1 MRLREVTSP
10 SQGHR
15 AGRWEGRIWTRWSG
29 RRVCRGYFLP
39 GLLGWW
45 AVSPEMLPAVSTPPP
60 KKACL
65 RMKGTEEKVE
75 PRRGERQTADM
86 LSSRGPAVP
95 KDHTSSLDDQRH
107 G

>member
-1 MRLREVTSP
+1 MDQVVRPQSLPWLFSARVAGLVGCQP
-10 SQGHR
+10 R
-15 AGRWEGRIWTRWSG
+15 DAAGR
-29 RRVCRGYFLP
+29 VH
-39 GLLGWW
+39 
-45 AVSPEMLPAVSTPPP
+45 PPP
-60 KKACL
+60 QKKACL